1 MVFTIIVKFTIM
13 IKFITYL
20 GIMQEEKEGQRREWR
35 CWEGRDGNGEMGN
48 GGGNGDGNG
57 KLLCPSSLD
66 QWKVLA
72 LDQDEL

>member
-1 MVFTIIVKFTIM
+1 
-13 IKFITYL
+13 
-20 GIMQEEKEGQRREWR
+20 MQEEKEGQRREWR